1 MDGNSSTTTD
11 VWGQREWGI
20 VGGLVVLVA
29 IVFAQVW
36 KHEFLNYDDPQFVF
50 FNEAVRNADFKWAF
64 TSTSLTWLPL
74 TWISYM
80 LDFRIFGLQPGGYLI
95 MNVLYHAVATCFLFA
110 AMRRM
115 TAATWPS
122 AFVAAIFAIH
132 PAHVESVAW
141 IAERKDVLSTL
152 FAILA
157 LFFYARRKIWLTA
170 AMMALSLMAKQTYVT
185 LPFILL
191 LLDYWPLGRL
201 GGARRA
207 PLPDSA
213 RGAATAVGA
222 HGVRPNGFGPLLI
235 EKLPLFVLTVAGS
248 IAAVA
253 GQVGIQSVSST
264 SLIPVARRVAN
275 AFVAYAKY
283 TGKMFLPVRLAV
295 LYPLVPVAAWK
306 AVAGVVFFL
315 LVTGAAIVLRKRA
328 PYFLVGWLWFVGALV
343 PVIGLI
349 QIGGQAMADRYTY
362 FAFIGLTIAAVWGA
376 MALPVSQH
384 ALARTAAVV
393 LVIFAAMAWRQVGY
407 WKNCDTLF
415 SHTIA
420 ITGDNAIAEYSLGQ
434 YLQFSDPKR
443 ALPHLQRAI
452 DLGTGWADKGNNPLY
467 GWFVQSHVAASTAL
481 LMEARNMPP
490 GTREATL
497 RDAIAHARRALEID
511 PKAGQAPGNIALAER
526 VIAADTK
533 APVQAASA
541 APTPI
546 PAPSQAQPAP
556 APVDQQT
563 AQKVMAALEKGTAF
577 SQQGKLEE
585 AVGEYRKAVTLAP
598 RAPETHIYLALG
610 LLQAKHSAEGISHLR
625 AAKAI
630 DAKLSNDILTQ
641 ALHMQPD
648 PNNLDMFIA
657 QFQGR

>member
-1 MDGNSSTTTD
+1 MNGNSSTTNEA
-11 VWGQREWGI
+11 WGQREWGI
-20 VGGLVVLVA
+20 VAGLVALVA

-50 FNEAVRNADFKWAF
+50 FNEAVRNADFKWAL
-64 TSTSLTWLPL
+64 TSTQLTWLPL

-80 LDFRIFGLQPGGYLI
+80 IDFRIFGLQPGGYAI
-95 MNVLYHAVATCFLFA
+95 VNVLYHAVAACFLFA
-110 AMRRM
+110 ALRRM

-141 IAERKDVLSTL
+141 ISERKDVLSTL

-157 LFFYARRKIWLTA
+157 IFFYARRKIWLTA

-191 LLDYWPLGRL
+191 LLDYWPLQRW
-201 GGARRA
+201 RRA
-207 PLPDSA
+207 KDL
-213 RGAATAVGA
+213 
-222 HGVRPNGFGPLLI
+222 GPLLI

-248 IAAVA
+248 VVAFA

-306 AVAGVVFFL
+306 AIAGVVFFL
-315 LVTGAAIVLRKRA
+315 LVTGAAIALRKRA

-362 FAFIGLTIAAVWGA
+362 FAFIGLTIAVVWGA
-376 MALPVSQH
+376 MALPLSQH

-415 SHTIA
+415 THTIA
-420 ITGDNAIAEYSLGQ
+420 VTGDNAIAEYSLGQ
-434 YLQFSDPKR
+434 YLQFSDPPR
-443 ALPHLQRAI
+443 ALKHLQRAI
-452 DLGTGWADKGNNPLY
+452 DLGKGWADKGNNPLY

-481 LMEARNMPP
+481 LMEARNLPP
-490 GTREATL
+490 GAREPAL

-511 PKAGQAPGNIALAER
+511 PKVGQAPGNIALAER
-526 VIAADTK
+526 VLAADAK
-533 APVQAASA
+533 APQQAAA
-541 APTPI
+541 ATPAPTAATPQQ
-546 PAPSQAQPAP
+546 PQARP

-563 AQKVMAALEKGTAF
+563 AQKVMAALEKGTAL
-577 SQQGKLEE
+577 SQQGKFEE
-585 AVGEYRKAVTLAP
+585 ATVEYRKAVTLAP

-610 LLQAKHSAEGISHLR
+610 LLQAKHGAEGISHLR

-630 DAKLSNDILTQ
+630 DAKLANDILTQ

>member
-1 MDGNSSTTTD
+1 MSGNTSTTTEP
-11 VWGQREWGI
+11 WGQREWGI
-20 VGGLVVLVA
+20 VAGLVALVA

-80 LDFRIFGLQPGGYLI
+80 IDFRIFGLQPGGYLI
-95 MNVLYHAVATCFLFA
+95 MNVLYHALATCFLFA
-110 AMRRM
+110 ALRRM

-122 AFVAAIFAIH
+122 AFVAAVFAIH

-157 LFFYARRKIWLTA
+157 LFFYARRKLWLTA

-185 LPFILL
+185 LPLILI
-191 LLDYWPLGRL
+191 LLDYWPLQRW
-201 GGARRA
+201 RRA
-207 PLPDSA
+207 KDL
-213 RGAATAVGA
+213 
-222 HGVRPNGFGPLLI
+222 GPLLI
-235 EKLPLFVLTVAGS
+235 EKLPLFVLTIAGS
-248 IAAVA
+248 VVAVA

-306 AVAGVVFFL
+306 AIAGVIFFL
-315 LVTGAAIVLRKRA
+315 LVTGAAIALRKRA

-393 LVIFAAMAWRQVGY
+393 LLIFAAMAWRQVGY
-407 WKNCDTLF
+407 WKSCDTLF

-420 ITGDNAIAEYSLGQ
+420 VTGDNAIAEYSLGQ

-443 ALPHLQRAI
+443 ALTHLRRAI
-452 DLGTGWADKGNNPLY
+452 DLGAGWADKGNNPLY

-511 PKAGQAPGNIALAER
+511 PKVGQAPGNIALAER

-533 APVQAASA
+533 TPVQQQAQGSAPPAASPA
-541 APTPI
+541 TP
-546 PAPSQAQPAP
+546 QPRP

-610 LLQAKHSAEGISHLR
+610 LLQAKHGAEGISHLR

-630 DAKLSNDILTQ
+630 DAKLANDILTQ

>member
-1 MDGNSSTTTD
+1 MDGNSSTTTEA
-11 VWGQREWGI
+11 WGQREWGI
-20 VGGLVVLVA
+20 VAGLVALVA

-80 LDFRIFGLQPGGYLI
+80 IDFRIFGLQPGGYLI
-95 MNVLYHAVATCFLFA
+95 VNVLYHAAATCFLFA

-191 LLDYWPLGRL
+191 LLDYWPL
-201 GGARRA
+201 RRWRRTKNLA
-207 PLPDSA
+207 
-213 RGAATAVGA
+213 
-222 HGVRPNGFGPLLI
+222 PLLI
-235 EKLPLFVLTVAGS
+235 EKLPLFVLTIAGAVVAF
-248 IAAVA
+248 A

-306 AVAGVVFFL
+306 AIAGVVFFV
-315 LVTGAAIVLRKRA
+315 LVTGAAIALRKRA

-376 MALPVSQH
+376 MALPLSQH
-384 ALARTAAVV
+384 ALARTAAIV

-420 ITGDNAIAEYSLGQ
+420 VTGDNAIAEFSLGQ
-434 YLQFSDPKR
+434 YLQINDPPR
-443 ALPHLQRAI
+443 ALKHLQRAI
-452 DLGTGWADKGNNPLY
+452 DLGSGWADKGNNPLY

-481 LMEARNMPP
+481 LMEARNMAP

-511 PKAGQAPGNIALAER
+511 PKVGQAPGNIALAER

-541 APTPI
+541 AP
-546 PAPSQAQPAP
+546 APSAATPQQQPRP

-610 LLQAKHSAEGISHLR
+610 LLQAKHGAEGISHLR

-630 DAKLSNDILTQ
+630 DAKLANDILTQ